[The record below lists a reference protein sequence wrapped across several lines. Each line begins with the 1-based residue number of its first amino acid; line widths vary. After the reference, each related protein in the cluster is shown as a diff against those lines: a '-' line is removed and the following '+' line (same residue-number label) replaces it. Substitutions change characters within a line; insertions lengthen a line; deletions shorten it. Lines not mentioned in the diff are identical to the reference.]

1 MLFHCSIA
9 ARQSYQS
16 DFCYCS
22 LTPPSALLL
31 PPCAIRMAGQNR
43 TKSAVPWPAGQAWDA
58 ILGDS
63 TNRVMLA
70 MPLAVSSSV
79 SRPSQLLHTSCYTAG
94 SDSMTV
100 YGSMAVWWL
109 PEVSQCSYSLPG
121 VQVGRS
127 NSNPKTCAWLPG
139 RCKLIDSQLYQ
150 RQYEKYGS
158 SDEDWFLICIFDSNS
173 SDKILTYSCFSG
185 WVKCWATSMGNG
197 FQVTIFKIEDQRTSN
212 LFCLAKMVQ
221 F

>member
-1 MLFHCSIA
+1 MYILGRVYHSGGGQVLFHCSIV

-31 PPCAIRMAGQNR
+31 PPCASRMAGQYR

-58 ILGDS
+58 ILADS

-94 SDSMTV
+94 SGSMTV
-100 YGSMAVWWL
+100 SGSMAVWWTAR
-109 PEVSQCSYSLPG
+109 SLTVLLFTARCPG
-121 VQVGRS
+121 GTQ
-127 NSNPKTCAWLPG
+127 
-139 RCKLIDSQLYQ
+139 
-150 RQYEKYGS
+150 
-158 SDEDWFLICIFDSNS
+158 
-173 SDKILTYSCFSG
+173 
-185 WVKCWATSMGNG
+185 
-197 FQVTIFKIEDQRTSN
+197 
-212 LFCLAKMVQ
+212 
-221 F
+221 